1 MSARRLFATRAVSRI
16 SAAWL
21 VLLAACSQPAASPT
35 NQPAEPWQEDFGIEK
50 RKLSDSG
57 KSRYWILMPGHQLVL
72 GSAETRLIRTVLD
85 ETKEINGIRTRVLE
99 SREEEN
105 GQPVEITRNFF
116 AIDQDTGDVFYFGEE
131 VNMFQR
137 GGTTTQRGSWLA
149 YDGPNKPGLVMPGK
163 PRVGMRYYQELAP
176 GVAMDRAEVVSIS
189 ETCKTPAGEFKDCMV
204 TRESSAIDPAIEHK
218 GYAPDIGLVQDQ
230 SFSLLSHGYVSGS
243 GH

>member
-1 MSARRLFATRAVSRI
+1 
-16 SAAWL
+16 
-21 VLLAACSQPAASPT
+21 
-35 NQPAEPWQEDFGIEK
+35 
-50 RKLSDSG
+50 
-57 KSRYWILMPGHQLVL
+57 MPGHQLVL

-131 VNMFQR
+131 VTMFQR
-137 GGTTTQRGSWLA
+137 GGSTTQRGSWLA
-149 YDGPNKPGLVMPGK
+149 YEGSNKPGMIMPGK

-176 GVAMDRAEVVSIS
+176 GVAMDRAEVISIS
-189 ETCKTPAGEFKDCMV
+189 ETCKTPAGEFKDCLI
-204 TRESSAIDPAIEHK
+204 TRESSALDPAIEHK

-230 SFSLLSHGYVSGS
+230 SFSLLSHGYASGS
-243 GH
+243 GR